1 MDNRPQLPQVQTA
14 INSSKAVDGA
24 NSGDLPLDQSSTSH
38 SHSQSGGSTSEDA
51 GVSELDRQYIEK
63 AISVVENNSDDPYA
77 QSKAISQIRAEY
89 ISEKFGKQINSST

>member
-1 MDNRPQLPQVQTA
+1 MDNRPQSPQIQAV
-14 INSSKAVDGA
+14 SDGSKAVGSAD
-24 NSGDLPLDQSSTSH
+24 SGVPPLDRPSTPH
-38 SHSQSGGSTSEDA
+38 LGSQSGGSTSADA
-51 GVSELDRQYIEK
+51 GISELDRQYIEK